1 MKSVAALITCHNR
14 RAKTL
19 NCLQALFNQ
28 IGLGGEYLLKVF
40 VVDDGSSDDTSGAIS
55 AQFPDVY
62 LIDGDGNLYWNRG
75 MHLAWEIA
83 SKTKDFDFYLWLN
96 DDTYLFKDS
105 LYKLLKAAES
115 TKYLSAVCGS
125 TVSSRQN
132 IITYGGHSIKGNLLL
147 PTGYLQEAFTFNG
160 NIVLIPKA
168 VYEKIGNLDPIFHH
182 SIGDYDYALR
192 IRKHNLKSFIL
203 EEYAGEC
210 ERNEE
215 LPKWCLRNISFKQ
228 KVANL
233 YSPLGNSH
241 PIFYFYYTF
250 KHFGFF
256 VSIRHF
262 VSIHIRLLFPG
273 LWLKK

>member
-1 MKSVAALITCHNR
+1 M
-14 RAKTL
+14 
-19 NCLQALFNQ
+19 NCLQAVFNQ
-28 IGLGGEYLLKVF
+28 NALRHEFNIEVF
-40 VVDDGSSDDTSGAIS
+40 LVDDGSTDGTSVAIK
-55 AQFPDVY
+55 AQFPMVN
-62 LIDGDGNLYWNRG
+62 IIQGNGNLYWNRG
-75 MHLAWEIA
+75 MHLAWQTA
-83 SKTKDFDFYLWLN
+83 SKKSIFDFYLWLN
-96 DDTYLFKDS
+96 DDTFLFNDS
-105 LYKLLKAAES
+105 LNKLLEGAKKTKCLAAI
-115 TKYLSAVCGS
+115 CGS
-125 TVSSRQN
+125 TYSSKQQ
-132 IITYGGHSIKGNLLL
+132 IITYGGHSYKGNLLL
-147 PTGYLQEAFTFNG
+147 PNGSLQEAFTFNG

-168 VYEKIGNLDPIFHH
+168 VYEKIGNLDPVFHH

-192 IRKHNLKSFIL
+192 IRRHNLKSFIL
-203 EEYAGEC
+203 EDYAGEC
-210 ERNEE
+210 DKHEE

-256 VSIRHF
+256 VSFRHF